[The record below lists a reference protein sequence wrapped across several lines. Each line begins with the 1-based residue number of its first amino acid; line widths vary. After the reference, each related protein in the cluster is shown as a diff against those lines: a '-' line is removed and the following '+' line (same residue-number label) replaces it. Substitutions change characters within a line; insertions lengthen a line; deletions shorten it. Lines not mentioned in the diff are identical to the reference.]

1 MEETVDE
8 LAWDPRVVVVGVDGS
23 TRSRHAATLAASIA
37 RRTGAKLHFV
47 TVVSPPE
54 GWWGIVGSPPTSAA
68 LGNTLSDAREMIL
81 ESTIDELDLPGVDY
95 EAVEDMGDPARV
107 LIDYAKNA
115 DANLMIV
122 GKRGAGLIERMLL
135 GSVANRILHD
145 APCPVLVVP

>member
-1 MEETVDE
+1 
-8 LAWDPRVVVVGVDGS
+8 
-23 TRSRHAATLAASIA
+23 
-37 RRTGAKLHFV
+37 
-47 TVVSPPE
+47 
-54 GWWGIVGSPPTSAA
+54 
-68 LGNTLSDAREMIL
+68 MIL
-81 ESTIDELDLPGVDY
+81 ESTIDELDLAGVDY